1 MISVKPR
8 LTSRVGSV
16 RQSSLVRV
24 MEAPRDAPPALA
36 SSTPDALS
44 AGVPIKLMPSKTLSD
59 GASAAVHL

>member
-1 MISVKPR
+1 M
-8 LTSRVGSV
+8 